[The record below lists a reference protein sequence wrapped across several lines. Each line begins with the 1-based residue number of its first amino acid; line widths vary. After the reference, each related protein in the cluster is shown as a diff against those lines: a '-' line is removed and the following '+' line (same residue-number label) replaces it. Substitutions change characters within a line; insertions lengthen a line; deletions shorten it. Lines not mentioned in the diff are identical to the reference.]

1 MLLDVRRGSAGA
13 RAEIDNLP
21 SIAAFDGGEDLVDH
35 VRRQLSGR
43 SGLQER
49 DALRPVLFES
59 VLRTLFDEERHASG
73 KLGGEI
79 LIYMEIT
86 IEQGYLRL
94 KIAEFEELQARWDC
108 EVEDVDESRGS
119 SEIGF
124 GPGHA

>member
-1 MLLDVRRGSAGA
+1 M
-13 RAEIDNLP
+13 
-21 SIAAFDGGEDLVDH
+21 
-35 VRRQLSGR
+35 
-43 SGLQER
+43 
-49 DALRPVLFES
+49 LFES